1 MFFFFGWDWGLGYNE
16 LTRQHHTKIQGGKN
30 SEMQTLGKILSANL
44 QTDQIGM
51 EGNQHI
57 DVLVSESKTEVKLLD
72 LKVLYD
78 YIIKSI
84 KVKTYQLENNSMQ
97 PKLKSPLSLGVK
109 IRLTFLW
116 VAELSPFEEEP

>member
-1 MFFFFGWDWGLGYNE
+1 
-16 LTRQHHTKIQGGKN
+16 
-30 SEMQTLGKILSANL
+30 MQTLGKILSANL